1 MVANTKLYMY
11 NKFSKKGEFYMKENI
26 LIILAILILT
36 ALCVQITN
44 QNGKNRYDV
53 VTSSNMLTIL
63 VDKKTGVTWRN
74 CVCGEKSNV
83 PGCWERMYTINPDMY
98 SKPIGEVHIN
108 KKLQALIDK
117 QKKEETKTAPAA
129 QPQQQTENTKTK

>member
-1 MVANTKLYMY
+1 
-11 NKFSKKGEFYMKENI
+11 MKENI

-36 ALCVQITN
+36 ALCVQISA
-44 QNGKNRYDV
+44 QNGKDRYDV

-83 PGCWERMYTINPDMY
+83 PGCWERMYTINPDTY
-98 SKPIGEVHIN
+98 SKPIGEVYIN
-108 KKLQALIDK
+108 RKLQAFIDK
-117 QKKEETKTAPAA
+117 QKKEQTKEAPAE
-129 QPQQQTENTKTK
+129 QNQQQNTNEKK